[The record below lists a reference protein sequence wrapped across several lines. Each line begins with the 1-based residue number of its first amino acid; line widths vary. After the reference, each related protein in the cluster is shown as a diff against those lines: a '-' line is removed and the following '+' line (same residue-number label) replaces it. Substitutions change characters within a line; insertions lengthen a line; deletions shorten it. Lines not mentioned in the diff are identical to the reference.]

1 MRHLIQTS
9 VVGATLAL
17 LTPLQAQLDLT
28 TADISEIQD
37 AVADGSLTYEDLCE
51 RFLERIVAYELN
63 GPSIHSVISINPH
76 WRQEAKA
83 LDEERQTSGPRGP
96 LHGIPIAVKDNV
108 DTVGIPNSG
117 GAIGLERNYAPN
129 DAFVIEQLKKGGAI
143 IFLKTNLSEFA
154 SGSRGLPGASTLGG
168 QPRNPYNL
176 RRHSDGSSSGTG
188 SALAAVFAV
197 SGLGTETG
205 SSVRGPSSANNLVGL
220 APTEGLISRDGVIP
234 LSPTLDRVGVM
245 ARHVYDVAAT
255 LNYTTGVDD
264 KDQVTARSEG
274 KLPPQPYESYLD
286 ESSLDGARLGVVN
299 ELFEEDDPTCAEAIA
314 IVKKAIADCESIGAT
329 LVPVSTGYDD
339 LMEQLSLSNIT
350 PTEIGPALEDYFAS
364 LDASSGIQSLEDFYD
379 TGGFIIGKWERYEEA
394 LTSEPDFDAPGYK
407 EHLARRSEMRA
418 RLLGLLNDNDLDAL
432 VYIHNN
438 YPSEYV
444 NQPSTY
450 TKVRLSSVSGL
461 PAIVVP
467 AGITSHGQP
476 VAVEFLGRAFDEAT
490 LLSLAYSYEQAT
502 GHRILPPNTPTL
514 PTDYVSK

>member
-1 MRHLIQTS
+1 MKSLIKACS
-9 VVGATLAL
+9 VGIAMAV
-17 LTPLQAQLDLT
+17 LTPLKGDLDLT
-28 TADISEIQD
+28 TADIREIQN
-37 AVADGSLTYEDLCE
+37 AVADGMLTYEELCE
-51 RFLERIVAYELN
+51 SYLQRIAAYELS
-63 GPSIHSVISINPH
+63 GPSLHSIISINPH
-76 WRQEAKA
+76 WRQEAKV
-83 LDEERQTSGPRGP
+83 LDEERKTKGLRGP

-117 GAIGLERNYAPN
+117 GAIGLEHNYASD

-188 SALAAVFAV
+188 AALAAVFAV

-255 LNYTTGVDD
+255 LNYTTGVDSKD
-264 KDQVTARSEG
+264 KVTARSEG
-274 KLPPQPYESYLD
+274 KLPTNPYESYLD
-286 ESSLDGARLGVVN
+286 ESSLNGARLGVLS
-299 ELFEEDDPTCAEAIA
+299 ELFIEDDPTSAEAVG
-314 IVKKAIADCESIGAT
+314 IVKKAMADCLASGAT
-329 LVPVSTGYDD
+329 LVPVKTGFED
-339 LMEQLSLSNIT
+339 LMSQLSLGNIT
-350 PTEIGPALEDYFAS
+350 PNEIGPALEHYFAS
-364 LDASSGIQSLEDFYD
+364 LDESGGIQSLEGFYK
-379 TGGFIIGKWERYEEA
+379 TGGFIIGKWERYEKA
-394 LTSEPDFDAPGYK
+394 LETTPNLDEPGYK
-407 EHLARRSEMRA
+407 EHVQRRGEMRA
-418 RLLGLLNDNDLDAL
+418 KLLGILENNDLDAL
-432 VYIHNN
+432 IYIHNN
-438 YPSEYV
+438 YPSQYV
-444 NQPSTY
+444 NEPSTY

-461 PAIVVP
+461 PAVVVP
-467 AGITSHGQP
+467 AGITSEGQP

-490 LLSLAYSYEQAT
+490 ILSLAYSYEQTT
-502 GHRILPPNTPTL
+502 GHRILPPNTPSL